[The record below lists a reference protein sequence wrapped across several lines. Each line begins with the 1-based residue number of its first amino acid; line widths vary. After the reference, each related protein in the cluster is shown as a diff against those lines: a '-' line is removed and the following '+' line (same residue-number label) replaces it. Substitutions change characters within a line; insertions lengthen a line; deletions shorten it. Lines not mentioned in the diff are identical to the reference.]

1 MVCVGGWFGC
11 VVYTPTR
18 DRRHVRHTLMT
29 AQCER
34 DTRTAMPWLA
44 AFKQC
49 ISEVRD
55 LLV

>member
-1 MVCVGGWFGC
+1 MGGVVWVCIVH
-11 VVYTPTR
+11 P
-18 DRRHVRHTLMT
+18 HTGQKACKAHADD